1 MFGYYHLVYHLV
13 YHEWMVDILSV
24 TWFGSLPLVGNQ
36 TELSHKDSLCLE
48 ASEFIACGA
57 TNTNLI
63 SDAVY

>member
-1 MFGYYHLVYHLV
+1 MDGLYSPV
-13 YHEWMVDILSV
+13 YHEWMVNILSV

-36 TELSHKDSLCLE
+36 TESSHKDSLCLE

-63 SDAVY
+63 SDGVY